1 MRPLFC
7 LLWIVALAGVARAAP
22 RPAVIDFTQDA
33 NGDAL
38 GDQHTGPPPDVSR
51 PSLIQ
56 GKYLGVPD
64 AASGE
69 AIDDPLATPA
79 RSTRSR
85 AGWLGVRFGAGMFD
99 DGAAAARPGVA
110 LGLAGR
116 YRIGDPIFVAAR
128 ADWSRRGG
136 EIMAAGATSATGAT
150 GATSAIDV
158 LGASAGAGA
167 TVARSASTGLALALI
182 GELRGDL
189 RLRDQRAA
197 APVRRAGLGLA
208 AGAELALPSGPFTLG
223 VRYEQGVT
231 ELVAG
236 ARDRAVLVEVGLD
249 LR

>member
-1 MRPLFC
+1 VLG
-7 LLWIVALAGVARAAP
+7 IVALAGVAGAAP
-22 RPAVIDFTQDA
+22 RPAVIDFTQDGE
-33 NGDAL
+33 GDAL
-38 GDQHTGPPPDVSR
+38 GDQHTGPPPDVAH

-56 GKYLGVPD
+56 GKYRGVPD

-69 AIDDPLATPA
+69 AIDDPLAPPA
-79 RSTRSR
+79 RSPPPRPV
-85 AGWLGVRFGAGMFD
+85 WLGVRLGAGMFD
-99 DGAAAARPGVA
+99 DGDAAARPGIA

-116 YRIGDPIFVAAR
+116 YRLGDAIFVAAR

-136 EIMAAGATSATGAT
+136 EVMAADAAAVTR
-150 GATSAIDV
+150 AIDA

-167 TVARSASTGLALALI
+167 TVARSASSGLALALI

-189 RLRDQRAA
+189 RLTEERAA
-197 APVRRAGLGLA
+197 APVRRAGLSLA

-223 VRYEQGVT
+223 VRYEQGLT

-236 ARDRAVLVEVGLD
+236 ARDRAILAEVGVD